1 MRLQQDTVN
10 ILIRNECETK
20 HGTIKLNIRIFFE
33 TFIFCEIKKS
43 RLVPTSRCC
52 RVLIIRIDVSGG
64 CLCGDSYRK
73 VIWLQPAPDGF
84 TSRQRRS
91 TSDPAWWRWRAAGH
105 TRLSVSLTDSVASP
119 QLRLRSS
126 LVTCWLS
133 ACMDPSGVP
142 AARSRAQRR
151 VVDCFFG
158 QTARDNLCERT
169 DRFNFT

>member
-33 TFIFCEIKKS
+33 TFIFFWDQEIAAGA
-43 RLVPTSRCC
+43 
-52 RVLIIRIDVSGG
+52 DVSM
-64 CLCGDSYRK
+64 
-73 VIWLQPAPDGF
+73 LQSIDYQDRCFRGMF
-84 TSRQRRS
+84 VWRQLQEGNLITTRS
-91 TSDPAWWRWRAAGH
+91 GWIHVSTKTEHKWS
-105 TRLSVSLTDSVASP
+105 SVMKMASCWSHEAQRVASP